1 MSQDA
6 AFPIDQARARQEA
19 EAFRSLQRAFNLFY
33 GRVSLTPAP
42 EWTEEDARHL
52 AWFLGAATGRKLSA
66 ILTNEIAAA
75 NERAALSKGSAF
87 DCGWACGYRGLLAW
101 LQALAAPSAGGAL
114 HHPDHH

>member
-1 MSQDA
+1 MSEAAAYPLDQAQAEQEAA
-6 AFPIDQARARQEA
+6 AFRR
-19 EAFRSLQRAFNLFY
+19 LQRAFKLFHS
-33 GRVSLTPAP
+33 RASLTPAP

-87 DCGWACGYRGLLAW
+87 ECGWACGYRGLLAW
-101 LQALAAPSAGGAL
+101 LQALAAPSAAGGF